1 MMGQEGLLEWGAII
15 ASLVILCNAL
25 KINLFIFYIYLS
37 NISRLVV
44 YVL

>member
-1 MMGQEGLLEWGAII
+1 MMGQEGLLGWGAMIV
-15 ASLVILCNAL
+15 SLVILCNASQ
-25 KINLFIFYIYLS
+25 INLFIFYVYLS